1 MQRAKQVP
9 TDKKAL
15 TMQKKAPLAEQP
27 TGRARPQV
35 PEGNRKPIA
44 KMSSTVP
51 SKSLAATSKLSTPP
65 SKSSIYT
72 SKALSSS
79 SLSAGNGKS
88 SSARDRLKNMALA
101 PPQRLNTVKRDMR
114 SVEEIQKDVRRQLG
128 RPVQEERAPP
138 TRQSI
143 PERRPMRPP
152 PSQTQRRPI
161 RRSIS
166 PRPTFRSVPA
176 LSRRPPGHMPFR
188 PNRSKQYSDEEEEDD
203 DLDGFIDDGDEEDDK
218 NNYSDVISKM
228 FRYDRKR

>member
-51 SKSLAATSKLSTPP
+51 SKSLTATSKLSTPP

-72 SKALSSS
+72 SKASSSS

-128 RPVQEERAPP
+128 RPVQEERASPA
-138 TRQSI
+138 RQSI

-166 PRPTFRSVPA
+166 PRPTFRPVPA
-176 LSRRPPGHMPFR
+176 QSRRPPGHMPFR
-188 PNRSKQYSDEEEEDD
+188 PNRSKQYSDEEEED